1 MNQLSMEELSLAVNP
16 TLPHESV
23 QPEQQN
29 RAAEQLQTSDR
40 LSSVNSRI
48 EVIQSTGPSEAL
60 AAKFGQRYS
69 PKIREKIEL
78 VSRYLFTEIVD
89 EQS

>member
-1 MNQLSMEELSLAVNP
+1 MEELSLAVNP

-23 QPEQQN
+23 RPEQN
-29 RAAEQLQTSDR
+29 RAAEQLQASGR

-89 EQS
+89 EQR